1 MDSST
6 ATSPA
11 NSQLIEHTSY
21 PKRVLHSKRSFHRTG
36 SIDSPAYDASEEDND
51 PTTDEGTPSVVSVPV
66 SHQKSRAASTHP
78 NPLKVQNKKHQQVID
93 DEDPGVDSPTYDGD
107 VESYTTTG
115 PQHAGQREAAASL
128 RDTHSSSESTVS
140 TLTSPLLRP
149 SGPLPDSSHRPPT
162 SSPLTRS
169 EMTPVPPKPAEDG
182 SFDPAKITPEEIQKW
197 VRDVIAG
204 HSEGA
209 PTSRSYTIN
218 LPPANRP
225 IVIYAD
231 GVYDLFHYGHAL
243 QLRQAKLSFPS
254 TRLLVGVCSDELV
267 RDHKASTVMS
277 HQERCESVRHCKW
290 ADEVIPEAPWIITPE
305 FLAKHEIDYVAHD
318 EDPYSAAGHED
329 VYSSVKREGKFL
341 PTRRTPGIST
351 TDLVSR
357 MVAQYRSGD
366 FNSKLK
372 KAGNEGLSWNGL

>member
-6 ATSPA
+6 TASLTNTQPT
-11 NSQLIEHTSY
+11 EHISY
-21 PKRVLHSKRSFHRTG
+21 PKRILHSKRSFHRTG

-51 PTTDEGTPSVVSVPV
+51 PTTDDGTSSVVSIPI
-66 SHQKSRAASTHP
+66 SHQKSRAVSSHS
-78 NPLKVQNKKHQQVID
+78 NPLRVQNKKHQQVMD

-107 VESYTTTG
+107 VESYTTAG
-115 PQHAGQREAAASL
+115 PQHTSQRESTASL
-128 RDTHSSSESTVS
+128 RDAHSSSESTVS
-140 TLTSPLLRP
+140 TMTSPSSRP
-149 SGPLPDSSHRPPT
+149 TSLHPDSSHRPPT

-169 EMTPVPPKPAEDG
+169 QTTPIPPKPSSEE
-182 SFDPAKITPEEIQKW
+182 SFDAAKITPEEIQEW
-197 VRDVIAG
+197 VRDIIAS

-209 PTSRSYTIN
+209 PASRSYTIN
-218 LPPANRP
+218 PPPIDRP
-225 IVIYAD
+225 VVIYAD

-267 RDHKASTVMS
+267 RKYKANSIMN

-290 ADEVIPEAPWIITPE
+290 ADEVIPEAPWIITPG
-305 FLAKHEIDYVAHD
+305 FLEKYKIDYVAHD
-318 EDPYSAAGHED
+318 EGPYAAAGHND
-329 VYSSVKREGKFL
+329 VYGPVKRQGRFL

-357 MVAQYRSGD
+357 MVSQYRSGD
-366 FNSKLK
+366 FNSKLR
-372 KAGNEGLSWNGL
+372 KAGNEELSWNGL